1 MPEATT
7 LPQYPEAAGTEGRV
21 TTPDACVAFV
31 DRVGICSWR
40 GLDRFPNFPS
50 LEDATPWGGSEVT
63 LKTWFW
69 KDDLHIA
76 RRLYYGQNLGNGGT
90 PAFVSLA
97 LLPVLIAAAGDND
110 PRTLYEKGRLS
121 QMALVLYEH
130 IERSGPTA
138 TSLLPWR
145 PGSRQIHL
153 AALQQA
159 FLITKHGL
167 TGRTRGTYGYLWGR
181 CEDHFPDAF
190 AQAARIPVTD
200 ARERILTHLAGQGV
214 RLTYEQAAKLFRWH
228 ED

>member
-1 MPEATT
+1 MPDTVI
-7 LPQYPEAAGTEGRV
+7 LPRAEDCVA
-21 TTPDACVAFV
+21 TPDECVAFV

-40 GLDRFPNFPS
+40 RLDRLPEFPS
-50 LEDATPWGGSEVT
+50 LEEATPWGGSEVT

-69 KDDLHIA
+69 KDDLHIE
-76 RRLYYGQNLGNGGT
+76 RRLCYGQLLGNGT
-90 PAFVSLA
+90 PAFVSLS
-97 LLPVLIAAAGDND
+97 LLPNLIAAAGDND

-121 QMALVLYEH
+121 QMALTLYEH
-130 IERSGPTA
+130 IERNGPTA
-138 TSLLPWR
+138 ASLLPWR

-190 AQAARIPVTD
+190 PAAARIPVTE
-200 ARERILTHLAGQGV
+200 ARERILAHLVAYGAQI
-214 RLTYEQAAKLFRWH
+214 TMEQAARLFRWR
-228 ED
+228 EE